1 MYDCTPLK
9 TKCADKIKVHDYCEE
24 KLGKD
29 ICVPIIKIYNKTDE
43 INWEELP
50 DRFVIKCNHGSGM
63 NIIVKDKKLL
73 NKQDAVNKLN
83 IWMRTDF
90 AFQNGYEY
98 HYHDIER
105 KIFAES
111 FIGKDKGDLVDY
123 KFSCFN
129 GVPKILQV
137 MCDRYSGRL
146 RLNYY
151 DMDFKPL
158 YCSRNDHPAN
168 YNITDEK
175 PNGFDLMV
183 GYSKILSKDF
193 KYVRVDFY
201 EVNGVVYL
209 GELTF
214 TPGSGFFKYND
225 DKWSLLFGEW
235 LDLNK
240 N

>member
-9 TKCADKIKVHDYCEE
+9 TKCADKIKLHEYSQE

-29 ICVPIIKIYNKTDE
+29 ICIPILKVYNNTSE
-43 INWEELP
+43 INWDELP

-105 KIFAES
+105 KIFVEEYKEDEKQKNS
-111 FIGKDKGDLVDY
+111 LFDY
-123 KFSCFN
+123 KFWCFN
-129 GVPKILQV
+129 GVPKMYTI
-137 MCDRYSGRL
+137 
-146 RLNYY
+146 N
-151 DMDFKPL
+151 
-158 YCSRNDHPAN
+158 
-168 YNITDEK
+168 
-175 PNGFDLMV
+175 NGFGHGDIMYYTMEHEPMNPYRVRENSTYITPTNFNLMV
-183 GYSKILSKDF
+183 EYSEKLSKDF
-193 KYVRVDFY
+193 KFVRVDFY
-201 EVNGVVYL
+201 EVNGIVYL

-214 TPGSGFFKYND
+214 TPGSGFFKYTD
-225 DKWSLLFGEW
+225 DKYSFLFGEW
-235 LDLNK
+235 LDLK
-240 N
+240 